1 MPMSALFIKI
11 CGPIERDGSPNQKD
25 KIRPCGHRFERNLS
39 LGFLQYVPISWN
51 ILHLKISVDDV
62 ARQGLLLP
70 DRVRESSYLAIGTQ
84 CIRPEDTFGV

>member
-1 MPMSALFIKI
+1 MVH
-11 CGPIERDGSPNQKD
+11 Q
-25 KIRPCGHRFERNLS
+25 IRRTRYVHAVIVLAEISLLDFRNMFLS
-39 LGFLQYVPISWN
+39 HGIYIIINWWRSFAIR
-51 ILHLKISVDDV
+51 HLKFSVDDV